1 MTIQNSGELSDLM
14 REIAAA
20 REALAS
26 SDNQRSKSID
36 EQRTNSWL
44 ANTGNFMLSSVIV
57 RLHGAMPAS
66 RSSRSRGATTCTI
79 R

>member
-1 MTIQNSGELSDLM
+1 
-14 REIAAA
+14 
-20 REALAS
+20 
-26 SDNQRSKSID
+26 
-36 EQRTNSWL
+36 
-44 ANTGNFMLSSVIV
+44 MLSSVIV